1 MQSEAKKK
9 NIRYS
14 LSFGEDDAD
23 DDNESGFISKIDS
36 KQVSMYDI
44 DEELKELKEIRN
56 TLRSPAPNAFLKK
69 NTKDYKFYNFN
80 IDNNSIF
87 GENLDEN
94 NISSNLNTTRLAEFS
109 EKYDILTQL
118 KKLNE
123 ERNATPN
130 KFRLDEENEKNQFNN
145 DSSGNKKDENEI
157 NPIVFVDKLELSFHD
172 EGTTPKKKSSNQYND
187 NYNDSSNLNMIN
199 FLHDKKIIKKL
210 NVFNENEEY
219 MTNISYI
226 DSRKKNLYCYNFVN
240 DINYGH
246 KLNIDNLFDN
256 LNISHIEIKRLKKE
270 IKEDKASLI
279 NPLMNSNNNMTNL
292 LQNKDNCSDTI
303 CIIEDIDNIDED
315 HEDEIHRNNI
325 ITNKTENNTK
335 SKIAKN
341 DKNDSNNKLDW
352 TQLTNKFKK
361 ENKKSGRNLSTFC
374 EMNEKTGIIK
384 RNQNKNDLFSL
395 NTHKKN
401 VKFKSTKKNQNT
413 SEIYDDEINFTVD
426 IKNKNF
432 NTLYNDNLK
441 KKIQKNIGKSPC
453 SLRKNM
459 NSNSSLKKPMTHKK
473 VNSMFNTKKMPNSN
487 LVNNDFEI
495 PNNINKPNDKQ
506 KVLNKDKN
514 LLKNNNKCVSAFENK
529 KVKDN
534 NNYIEKK
541 PKTNYSHQY
550 HKKINSNIN
559 NNNNY
564 SNKKEIELNQ
574 KKYKH
579 NKNKSDMINYDYVFS
594 VYNDLCNNPVKKP
607 FHNKNQSTGK
617 YQTNREEE
625 NL

>member
-172 EGTTPKKKSSNQYND
+172 EGTTPKKKSSNQYYD

-226 DSRKKNLYCYNFVN
+226 DSRKKNLYYYNFVN

-432 NTLYNDNLK
+432 NTLYNDNLNK
-441 KKIQKNIGKSPC
+441 NIQKNIGKSPC

-495 PNNINKPNDKQ
+495 PNNKPNDKQ